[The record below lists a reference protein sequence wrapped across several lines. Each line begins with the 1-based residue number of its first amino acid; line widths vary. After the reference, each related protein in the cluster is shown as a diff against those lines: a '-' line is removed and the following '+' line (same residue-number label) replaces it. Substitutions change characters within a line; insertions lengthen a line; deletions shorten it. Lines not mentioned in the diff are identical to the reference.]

1 MNRHFL
7 EFWGKALL
15 MAAQGQKQWEDLARW
30 MQGGFAGFPEFT
42 RLFKSAYGLEEAP
55 EDSPDFFALWKKA
68 EQDFRR
74 SFEDYLSLL
83 GMVPREE
90 YDALKRQ
97 CADLEEKA
105 KEQEELIK
113 GLKALAEEKGLGLEA
128 ATLELQNL
136 VQKQEDQFQKFIQ
149 GLSESLKPDQP
160 QD

>member
-30 MQGGFAGFPEFT
+30 FQGGFAGFPEFT
-42 RLFKSAYGLEEAP
+42 RLFKQAYGLEAP

-74 SFEDYLSLL
+74 SFQDYLSLM

-90 YDALKRQ
+90 YEALQRQ
-97 CADLEEKA
+97 CADLQEKV
-105 KEQEELIK
+105 KEQEELIT
-113 GLKALAEEKGLGLEA
+113 GLKALAEQKGMGLEA
-128 ATLELQNL
+128 ATLELQKL
-136 VQKQEDQFQKFIQ
+136 VQKQGDQFQRFIA
-149 GLSESLKPDQP
+149 GLSESLKPDQT

>member
-15 MAAQGQKQWEDLARW
+15 QAAQSQKQWEDLARW
-30 MQGGFAGFPEFT
+30 VQGGFAGFPQFT
-42 RLFKSAYGLEEAP
+42 RLFKTAYGLEEAP

-90 YDALKRQ
+90 YDSLKRQ
-97 CADLEEKA
+97 CADLQEKVE
-105 KEQEELIK
+105 EQEELIQ
-113 GLKALAEEKGLGLEA
+113 GLKALAEDKGMGLEA
-128 ATLELQNL
+128 ATLELQKL
-136 VQKQEDQFQKFIQ
+136 VQKQGDQFQEFIQ
-149 GLSESLKPDQP
+149 GLGASLKPDQP